1 MRYLYPLTPIPT
13 PTATP
18 TPSQVNNVL
27 YVVVDALARLAR
39 PGSFTELTY
48 TKVRVRAG
56 VTYTKVRVGVGV
68 GARVG
73 VGVRAPEP
81 VS

>member
-1 MRYLYPLTPIPT
+1 
-13 PTATP
+13 
-18 TPSQVNNVL
+18 VL

-56 VTYTKVRVGVGV
+56 VTFTKVRVRAGVTFTKVRVRAGV